1 MTDNCC
7 FFSQHREALIL
18 LKDVVRHFNSATP
31 EDLTTNVYN
40 LLGALIENVVYGSQH
55 QFEFFTRLIP
65 SAEFLVG
72 NHPFHFVFV
81 LSSKLNTS

>member
-1 MTDNCC
+1 MYCSI
-7 FFSQHREALIL
+7 FQHREALIL

-65 SAEFLVG
+65 SAEFLVRDLT
-72 NHPFHFVFV
+72 NTFHYV
-81 LSSKLNTS
+81 LY